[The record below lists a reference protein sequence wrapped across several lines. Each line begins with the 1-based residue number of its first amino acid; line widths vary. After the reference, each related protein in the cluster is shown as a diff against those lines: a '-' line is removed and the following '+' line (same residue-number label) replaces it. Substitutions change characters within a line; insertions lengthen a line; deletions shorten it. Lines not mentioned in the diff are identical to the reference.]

1 MTRVL
6 HAPIRVYLIKENEA
20 GDTILLDEL
29 KDYSDALNT
38 YEFEMLPCVINGR
51 TFNLMRRAWTTPSL
65 PVTVR
70 SSDKTPIAK
79 GPSMI
84 LGYDEEQGHRS
95 LTDEEVMHIDESI
108 SMTISFRPL
117 TRTHYVVNDV
127 SVIEVSE

>member
-1 MTRVL
+1 MTRIL
-6 HAPIRVYLIKENEA
+6 HAPIRVYLIKEDEA
-20 GDTILLDEL
+20 GDTMLLDEL

-65 PVTVR
+65 PVTMR
-70 SSDKTPIAK
+70 SSNNSPVAR
-79 GPSMI
+79 GASMI